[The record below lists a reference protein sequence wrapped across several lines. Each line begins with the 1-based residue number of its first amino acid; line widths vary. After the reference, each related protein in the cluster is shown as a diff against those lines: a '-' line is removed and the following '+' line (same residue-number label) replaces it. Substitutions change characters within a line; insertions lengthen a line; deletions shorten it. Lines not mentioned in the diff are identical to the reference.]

1 MMARLRIWRNV
12 SSIAAVMVFGG
23 AALTAG
29 QLASRPAEEWT
40 KTLEGPARV
49 AALKIDEV
57 VASLRLRPGQTVA
70 DIGAGSGLLEVPL
83 ARAVGPKG
91 RVYAVE
97 IDAEFFP
104 EIMKRAGD
112 AKLTNVQTVLGKFT
126 DPSLPVTTVDLA
138 LFHDV
143 LHHVEDRAGY
153 LKTLTRY
160 LAPGG
165 RITVV
170 DYEGGQG
177 PHKDQ
182 PELQVTRQQIATW
195 MAAAG
200 MTLVD
205 DVKLFPDK
213 YVLAY
218 AKR

>member
-1 MMARLRIWRNV
+1 MMARMRIWRNV